1 MFGPNASL
9 DVQGSFTASTADEVT
24 FPDGGS
30 FSASDPGSSILS
42 VAPPEAF
49 GFLGPSGALTIDA
62 MPNLRGMLNVGFFVE
77 SDSDRRSSLYID
89 SVLVSGEWD

>member
-1 MFGPNASL
+1 MGFDLRTMRYTHFQCN
-9 DVQGSFTASTADEVT
+9 DVRYDMSNC
-24 FPDGGS
+24 
-30 FSASDPGSSILS
+30 
-42 VAPPEAF
+42 
-49 GFLGPSGALTIDA
+49 GALTIDA